1 LRSTVNVTSG
11 STEGADGLNVTAD
24 QATCT
29 EPYVGL
35 VAVVEGEESV
45 ATVPL
50 LAPEPE
56 LVQCATPTTVSPS
69 AQAHEATNAS
79 HRSESSRFTS
89 ARSRCT

>member
-1 LRSTVNVTSG
+1 LRSTVKVTSG

-24 QATCT
+24 QETCT

-35 VAVVEGEESV
+35 VAFGVGAVSV

-56 LVQCATPTTVSPS
+56 LLQ
-69 AQAHEATNAS
+69 
-79 HRSESSRFTS
+79 
-89 ARSRCT
+89 